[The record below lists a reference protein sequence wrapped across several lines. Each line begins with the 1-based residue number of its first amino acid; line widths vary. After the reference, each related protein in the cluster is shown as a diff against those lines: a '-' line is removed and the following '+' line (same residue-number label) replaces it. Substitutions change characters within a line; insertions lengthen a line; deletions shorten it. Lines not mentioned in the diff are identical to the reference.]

1 MFIQRPGFTRAIP
14 DEGMPHVDDTSKK
27 GALVVEFD
35 IDFPKSLTP
44 ESKDFIKKALVPNAN
59 KKSDDGKSKKKN
71 AQIKS
76 SDFED

>member
-1 MFIQRPGFTRAIP
+1 
-14 DEGMPHVDDTSKK
+14 MPHVEDMNKK

-44 ESKDFIKKALVPNAN
+44 EGKDFIKKALVPNAN
-59 KKSDDGKSKKKN
+59 KRSDESKAKKKN
-71 AQIKS
+71 VQIKS

>member
-1 MFIQRPGFTRAIP
+1 
-14 DEGMPHVDDTSKK
+14 MPHVEDTNKK

-59 KKSDDGKSKKKN
+59 KRSDEGKAKKKN
-71 AQIKS
+71 VQIKS